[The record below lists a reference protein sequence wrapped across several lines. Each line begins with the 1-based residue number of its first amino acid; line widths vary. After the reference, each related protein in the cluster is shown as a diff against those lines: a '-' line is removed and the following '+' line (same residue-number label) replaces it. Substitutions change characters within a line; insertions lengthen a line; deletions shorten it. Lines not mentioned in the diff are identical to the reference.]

1 MFHRAHQR
9 VQGATDVLF
18 DGALGNPHVP
28 GDLALGQVLDFA
40 QREGFAA
47 FGRHLVDEFERR
59 YLLDLL
65 GRYQGDLSAV
75 RRASG
80 LSRRHLGA
88 LVAKHGL
95 TDHVVRGR

>member
-1 MFHRAHQR
+1 MMSERSTLTYVRRAFTK
-9 VQGATDVLF
+9 VK
-18 DGALGNPHVP
+18 
-28 GDLALGQVLDFA
+28 
-40 QREGFAA
+40 RE
-47 FGRHLVDEFERR
+47 LVDEFERR

-95 TDHVVRGR
+95 LDHVARGR

>member
-1 MFHRAHQR
+1 MMSEPSTLTYVRRA
-9 VQGATDVLF
+9 
-18 DGALGNPHVP
+18 
-28 GDLALGQVLDFA
+28 FA
-40 QREGFAA
+40 KVKRE
-47 FGRHLVDEFERR
+47 LVDEFERR

-65 GRYQGDLSAV
+65 GRYHGDLSAV

-95 TDHVVRGR
+95 TDHVARGR

>member
-1 MFHRAHQR
+1 MMSAPSTLTYVRRAFTK
-9 VQGATDVLF
+9 VK
-18 DGALGNPHVP
+18 
-28 GDLALGQVLDFA
+28 
-40 QREGFAA
+40 RE
-47 FGRHLVDEFERR
+47 LVDEFERR

-75 RRASG
+75 RQASG

-95 TDHVVRGR
+95 AHHVARGR

>member
-1 MFHRAHQR
+1 MMSAPFTLTYVRRAFTK
-9 VQGATDVLF
+9 VK
-18 DGALGNPHVP
+18 
-28 GDLALGQVLDFA
+28 
-40 QREGFAA
+40 RE
-47 FGRHLVDEFERR
+47 LVDESERR

-75 RRASG
+75 RQASG

-95 TDHVVRGR
+95 TEHVARGR